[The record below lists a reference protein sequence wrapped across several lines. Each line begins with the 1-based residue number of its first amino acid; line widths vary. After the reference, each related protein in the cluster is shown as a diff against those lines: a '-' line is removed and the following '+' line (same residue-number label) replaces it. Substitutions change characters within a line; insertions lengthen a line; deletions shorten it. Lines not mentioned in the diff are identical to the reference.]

1 MNKTRNKILSL
12 VFMAFYVALAVVLS
26 YINKIMP
33 IIQMPNGGSVE
44 LMVIAVFMASYH
56 LGWSKGIFVGL
67 LTLIINII
75 TGISDFW
82 FVSFPQILLDYVIP
96 FVILGFASLFPSI
109 NIKRFSFSNL
119 YTGITACMFLK
130 YASHVLAGV
139 YFWFPEGEA
148 AGSLAAWIYSAWTY
162 NLGYNLA
169 TYIAAIMIVPILVNT
184 IKNSKTVEFTG
195 LKN

>member
-1 MNKTRNKILSL
+1 MNKTRNEILSL
-12 VFMAFYVALAVVLS
+12 VFMAFYVALAIVLS
-26 YINKIMP
+26 YLNKIMP

-44 LMVIAVFMASYH
+44 LMVIAIFMASYH
-56 LGWSKGIFVGL
+56 LGWAKGIGVALLSWIIGIMFGL
-67 LTLIINII
+67 N
-75 TGISDFW
+75 DY
-82 FVSFPQILLDYVIP
+82 FVSFPQILLDYTLPIGV
-96 FVILGFASLFPSI
+96 LGLASLFPSI

-169 TYIAAIMIVPILVNT
+169 TYIAAIMIVPILVNA
-184 IKNSKTVEFTG
+184 IKNSKTIQFIGIKE
-195 LKN
+195 

>member
-1 MNKTRNKILSL
+1 MNKTRSKILSL

-44 LMVIAVFMASYH
+44 LMVIAIFMASYH
-56 LGWSKGIFVGL
+56 LGWTKGVLVGI
-67 LTLIINII
+67 LTLIINIM

-82 FVSFPQILLDYVIP
+82 FVSFSQILLDYVLP
-96 FVILGFASLFPSI
+96 FIVLGLASLFP
-109 NIKRFSFSNL
+109 NIKIGRFSFSNL
-119 YTGITACMFLK
+119 YTGITVCMFMK

-169 TYIAAIMIVPILVNT
+169 TYIAAIIIVPILVDAVL
-184 IKNSKTVEFTG
+184 KSKTIEFIG
-195 LKN
+195 FKK

>member
-1 MNKTRNKILSL
+1 MNKTRNEILSL
-12 VFMAFYVALAVVLS
+12 VFMAFYVALAVTLS
-26 YINKIMP
+26 YINNIMP

-44 LMVIAVFMASYH
+44 LMVIAIFIASYH
-56 LGWSKGIFVGL
+56 LGWKKGVLVGL
-67 LTLIINII
+67 LSWLVGIMFGLSNYFVTL
-75 TGISDFW
+75 
-82 FVSFPQILLDYVIP
+82 PQILLDYTIP
-96 FVILGFASLFPSI
+96 FVCLGFASLFPSI
-109 NIKRFSFSNL
+109 KIGRFSFSNL
-119 YTGITACMFLK
+119 YTGISACMFLK

-169 TYIAAIMIVPILVNT
+169 TYIAAILIVPILVRAVT
-184 IKNSKTVEFTG
+184 QSKTIEFIG